1 MKTHLSWQHLSA
13 SYGSHQVLRGCSL
26 DVAGG
31 ELVALLGS
39 SGCGKTTLLKIIAGL
54 LPPTDGDVCF
64 NGSSVLKLPAE
75 RREVAMVFQ
84 KPLLFPF
91 LNVLEN
97 VAFGLKMRKVPEP
110 ERTGR
115 ARQALRRVRLEGFE
129 SRRPAQLSGGQEQ
142 RAALARALVTEPK
155 ILLLDEPFSALD
167 EQLRGEMRSFV
178 RNLQQELAITTLFVT
193 HDQQEAVTVADRI
206 AFLANGEILQV
217 GPPRDFFTA
226 PATSEV
232 ARFFGWMVLDGHSQA
247 GIFETPWGR
256 WQLPDSVG
264 TATHVAFRPESVRV
278 SAGTPDRNALTGQV
292 GTVIDFGTRFQLTV
306 HLDDSHWIECHLP
319 ASEATANLQRGSLM
333 IVEIPPDAVRF
344 FACPSQ

>member
-1 MKTHLSWQHLSA
+1 MKTRLSWQHLSA
-13 SYGSHQVLRGCSL
+13 GYGSHQVLRGCSL

-54 LPPTDGDVCF
+54 LAPTAGDVCF
-64 NGSSVLKLPAE
+64 NGSSVLNLPAE

-110 ERTGR
+110 ERTER

-129 SRRPAQLSGGQEQ
+129 TRRPAQLSGGQEQ

-167 EQLRGEMRSFV
+167 EQLRADMRAFV

-193 HDQQEAVTVADRI
+193 HDQQEAVSVADRI
-206 AFLANGEILQV
+206 AFLASGEMLQV
-217 GPPRDFFTA
+217 GPPRDFFTT
-226 PATSEV
+226 PATPEV
-232 ARFFGWMVLDGHSQA
+232 ARFFGWMVLNGRSQE
-247 GIFETPWGR
+247 GIFTTPWGK
-256 WQLPDSVG
+256 WKLPASAG
-264 TATHVAFRPESVRV
+264 LATAVAFRPETVRV
-278 SAGTPDRNALTGQV
+278 VAGTPDQNTLTGRI
-292 GTVIDFGTRFQLTV
+292 GTVIDFGIRLQVTV

-319 ASEATANLQRGSLM
+319 ASEATAKLQRGNSITL
-333 IVEIPPDAVRF
+333 EIPPETVRF
-344 FACPSQ
+344 FQD